1 MNANE
6 IKEIDKLVH
15 KMMKKATL
23 ESPSFDFTAQIME
36 QVSSLKQSQATIYEP
51 LISRKAW
58 ILICTGFATLM
69 GYVLLGTQQELTS
82 WDHFLDLN
90 TFANDAF
97 SIALHRFFFSNV
109 MLYSLVFLSIMVLV
123 QVSFLKMFFNK
134 RFDI

>member
-97 SIALHRFFFSNV
+97 SIALHRFFFQ
-109 MLYSLVFLSIMVLV
+109 MLCCIL
-123 QVSFLKMFFNK
+123 
-134 RFDI
+134 